1 MGFNFIKVLKTK
13 YYSATMG
20 FIDYKVYTG
29 IDIDND
35 ILKKISF
42 GSNQK
47 GICFV
52 YECKD
57 SLEEVQ
63 KARDF
68 LKKIV
73 GAIRLDFEQDTLSL
87 NVTQDNTCSFRSL
100 KEFNVKHL
108 FVFGR
113 TPSDLGIQ
121 AAIPMY
127 KAMTINECAVFF
139 ADDLDNLIAN
149 QDKKRLLW
157 NHLKSTF
164 LPD

>member
-1 MGFNFIKVLKTK
+1 MD
-13 YYSATMG
+13 

-47 GICFV
+47 SICFV
-52 YECKD
+52 YQCKD
-57 SLEEVQ
+57 SPEEVQ

-68 LKKIV
+68 LEKIV
-73 GAIRLDFEQDTLSL
+73 GAIQLDFEQDTLSF
-87 NVTQDNTCSFRSL
+87 NVTQDITCSFRSL

-113 TPSDLGIQ
+113 TPAELGIQ

-127 KAMTINECAVFF
+127 KAMSINECCVFF
-139 ADDLDNLIAN
+139 ADDLDNLTAN

-157 NHLKSTF
+157 NYLKSTF
-164 LPD
+164 LSD